1 VVPIGA
7 VVSEK
12 IKMSKLTVNEV
23 TQSEKLKS
31 IILKIKNGTHKQ
43 TKNE

>member
-1 VVPIGA
+1 MWFQLGQF
-7 VVSEK
+7 VSEK

-31 IILKIKNGTHKQ
+31 MKS
-43 TKNE
+43 TKEKE